1 MQEEIYQ
8 SFENYFNN
16 EMILEDK
23 IALESQL
30 EKDADLKQKFD
41 LYKETSV
48 LLAQKFSVETKSF
61 KENLKN
67 IAKENNSK
75 KKSKIVAF
83 KPWYFMVAAS
93 IALFFGLLYINQ
105 PIAKYDDYNQHQNM
119 NMVER
124 GDVNKSLK
132 LAQDAFNS
140 KKYKE
145 AIKYFEVVLKQNPT
159 PEIRYFY
166 AISLLEDNRFVDSEI
181 LLNELSTGKTS
192 FNNSA
197 TWYLALSKLKQQK
210 PEECKKILKTIPT
223 DYEDYDQVLK
233 LLKEVD

>member
-93 IALFFGLLYINQ
+93 ITLFFGLLYINQ

-124 GDVNKSLK
+124 GDVIKSLK